1 MKEGEKR
8 AGPSP
13 YISQRGRNKNLCIS
27 GEDAEQ
33 SGDESWGIAIF
44 EKGRVREMTA

>member
-1 MKEGEKR
+1 MKEEER

-13 YISQRGRNKNLCIS
+13 YISQRRRNKNLCIF

-33 SGDESWGIAIF
+33 SGDESWSIAIY
-44 EKGRVREMTA
+44 EKGRVREMMV

>member
-1 MKEGEKR
+1 MEEEER

-33 SGDESWGIAIF
+33 SGDESWSIIIYK
-44 EKGRVREMTA
+44 KGRVRGMRA